1 MTSKRSKDLYDARKE
16 LQREGWDV
24 SKASRFNSG
33 SETVAHSVCKHLSA
47 HYLRHELGYKV
58 AFETTHQ
65 KRGEIDVLAW
75 GQRETIC
82 IECETNPNNDVV
94 RDKLDRYIHGTPIDE
109 MFLLNVDEMPHDIH
123 GAHAWIDEQTYQLL

>member
-1 MTSKRSKDLYDARKE
+1 MTSKRGKDLYESRKE
-16 LQREGWDV
+16 LQKNGWDV
-24 SKASRFNSG
+24 TKASRFNSG
-33 SETVAHSVCKHLSA
+33 SETINHSVCKHLSA

-75 GQRETIC
+75 GERETIC

-109 MFLLNVDEMPHDIH
+109 MFVLNVDEMPYDIH
-123 GAHAWIDEQTYQLL
+123 GAYTWVDDQTYQLL

>member
-1 MTSKRSKDLYDARKE
+1 MTSKRGKDLYESRKE
-16 LQREGWDV
+16 LQDSGWDV
-24 SKASRFNSG
+24 TKASRFNSG
-33 SETVAHSVCKHLSA
+33 SETINHSVCKHLSA

-75 GQRETIC
+75 GERETIC
-82 IECETNPNNDVV
+82 IECETNPNNDVI

-109 MFLLNVDEMPHDIH
+109 MFLLNVDEMPYDIH
-123 GAHAWIDEQTYQLL
+123 GAYTWVDDQTYQLL